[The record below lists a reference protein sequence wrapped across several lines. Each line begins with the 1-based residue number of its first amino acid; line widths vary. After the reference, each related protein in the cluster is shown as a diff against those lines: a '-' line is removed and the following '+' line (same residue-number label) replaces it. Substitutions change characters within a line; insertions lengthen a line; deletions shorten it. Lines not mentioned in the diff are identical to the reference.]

1 MIAIKIGTTSWRAT
15 ETLAADEIEFAGQ
28 FLYEADGFT
37 PAMVWDAALNNVRPR
52 TEAETLAR
60 SKEKSIAGNRA
71 ECSRRI
77 YARYPAGRQ
86 SSVALGIYS
95 GPEAEAQAQTMKDWI
110 SDMVA
115 AENTA
120 ADAIEAATTVQAV
133 EAVTVAW
140 PV

>member
-1 MIAIKIGTTSWRAT
+1 MLAR
-15 ETLAADEIEFAGQ
+15 TLAYLFPGIDFTRDVVIQAATGIVDWRRPEPQ
-28 FLYEADGFT
+28 PT
-37 PAMVWDAALNNVRPR
+37 PAELAA
-52 TEAETLAR
+52 AELPAA
-60 SKEKSIAGNRA
+60 KQFAIAANRA

-77 YARYPAGRQ
+77 FERYPAGRQ
-86 SSVALGIYS
+86 SSVALGVYS
-95 GPEAEAQAQTMKDWI
+95 GAEAQAQAQIMKDWI

-140 PV
+140 PA

>member
-1 MIAIKIGTTSWRAT
+1 MVSPANILSYLFPDIDFFRDCRLRDDGNGAYIAEWRRA
-15 ETLAADEIEFAGQ
+15 EPQ
-28 FLYEADGFT
+28 PT
-37 PAMVWDAALNNVRPR
+37 PAELVAAELPAAKAVY
-52 TEAETLAR
+52 
-60 SKEKSIAGNRA
+60 IAANRA

-77 YARYPAGRQ
+77 FERYPAGRQ
-86 SSVALGIYS
+86 LSASFGLYDSANVA
-95 GPEAEAQAQTMKDWI
+95 TMVDWI

-120 ADAIEAATTVQAV
+120 ADLIEAATTVAAV

>member
-1 MIAIKIGTTSWRAT
+1 MADISRQIAYLYPGITFGPGRDCLIDGDAGAIIEWRRQEPQPTPA
-15 ETLAADEIEFAGQ
+15 ELAAAE
-28 FLYEADGFT
+28 L
-37 PAMVWDAALNNVRPR
+37 PAAKAATIASN
-52 TEAETLAR
+52 R
-60 SKEKSIAGNRA
+60 SQCSI
-71 ECSRRI
+71 RI

-95 GPEAEAQAQTMKDWI
+95 GAEAEAQAAIMKNWI
-110 SDMVA
+110 ADMVA

-120 ADAIEAATTVQAV
+120 ADAIEAATTVAAV

>member
-1 MIAIKIGTTSWRAT
+1 MLNELTKIAGVVSVWQEQAT
-15 ETLAADEIEFAGQ
+15 YVLQFANGSTRNATDAEILAAAKAHGI
-28 FLYEADGFT
+28 
-37 PAMVWDAALNNVRPR
+37 
-52 TEAETLAR
+52 AE
-60 SKEKSIAGNRA
+60 NRA

-77 YARYPAGRQ
+77 FERYPAGRQ

-95 GPEAEAQAQTMKDWI
+95 GAEAEAQAQIMKDWI
-110 SDMVA
+110 ADMVA

-140 PV
+140 PA

>member
-1 MIAIKIGTTSWRAT
+1 MNIFQAFETTIPCAG
-15 ETLAADEIEFAGQ
+15 AGQ
-28 FLYEADGFT
+28 SGTGYYVEFSDGTSREAT
-37 PAMVWDAALNNVRPR
+37 PAEILTATKFAAVASNR
-52 TEAETLAR
+52 T
-60 SKEKSIAGNRA
+60 

-95 GPEAEAQAQTMKDWI
+95 GAEAEAQAQIMKDWI

-120 ADAIEAATTVQAV
+120 ADAIEAATTVQEV